1 MESGNGRYDAS
12 MSGASIDLEERFR
25 YALDALDL
33 DADLT
38 SSPGDPW
45 DMVGTIEGVPVVIE
59 VKANPT
65 VGDVLALVDRAS
77 DGVHKVLV
85 ARHLWSPVRDAL
97 QARGVSYFDGRGRL
111 RLWHRPLFVDS
122 DVPGTPEASEPSS
135 RWRIDSPS
143 ALDVA
148 LAVLDGTA
156 GSGVRATA
164 EAVGRAPGTVSKQL
178 AALRNA
184 YLVDD
189 DGQPVVPVLFE
200 TVVAVWRPARLPL
213 ADLPRPGAG
222 SVNARLAIGLDDPHA
237 PGWVLADAR
246 AAAAWGAPV
255 VLAGD
260 DPPDFY
266 VPDAGALARARALLG
281 DAEYG
286 RHACTVAVAP
296 CPYVCRRRYDR
307 ASVVDEPFFAPSPIV
322 AALDLAV
329 DPARGREIL
338 ERWSRTLPSELPRV
352 W

>member
-1 MESGNGRYDAS
+1 
-12 MSGASIDLEERFR
+12 MSATSVDLEGRFR
-25 YALDALDL
+25 HALDALHL

-38 SSPGDPW
+38 PSPGDSW
-45 DMVGTIEGVPVVIE
+45 DMVGTIEGVPVVVE

-65 VGDVLALVDRAS
+65 VGDVLRLVEQGSNGAHR
-77 DGVHKVLV
+77 VLI

-97 QARGVSYFDGRGRL
+97 QAHGVSYFDGRGHL
-111 RLWHRPLFVDS
+111 RLWHRPLLVDS
-122 DVPGTPEASEPSS
+122 DVPGIGEASEPSS

-156 GSGVRATA
+156 AGGVRAAA
-164 EAVGRAPGTVSKQL
+164 EAIGRAPGTVSKQL
-178 AALRNA
+178 AALRGA

-189 DGQPVVPVLFE
+189 AGQPVVPALFE
-200 TVVAVWRPARLPL
+200 AVAEVWRPARMPL

-222 SVNARLAIGLDDPHA
+222 AVNARLAIGLDEPDA
-237 PGWVLADAR
+237 PGWVLADTQ
-246 AAAAWGAPV
+246 AASAWGAPV
-255 VLAGD
+255 VLAGNA
-260 DPPDFY
+260 PPDFY
-266 VPDAGALARARALLG
+266 VPEAGALARARALLG

-307 ASVVDEPFFAPSPIV
+307 AEVVDEPFLAPSPIV
-322 AALDLAV
+322 AVLDLVV
-329 DPARGREIL
+329 DPARGRVTL
-338 ERWSRTLPSELPRV
+338 ERWSRDLPPELRRV

>member
-1 MESGNGRYDAS
+1 
-12 MSGASIDLEERFR
+12 MSAATAELEERFR
-25 YALDALDL
+25 LALQALDI

-38 SSPGDPW
+38 SSASGPW

-77 DGVHKVLV
+77 DGAHKVLI
-85 ARHLWSPVRDAL
+85 ARHLWSPVRDEL
-97 QARGVSYFDGRGRL
+97 QGRGVSYFDGRGRL

-122 DVPGTPEASEPSS
+122 DVPGMSGASESSS

-143 ALDVA
+143 GLDVA
-148 LAVLDGTA
+148 LAVLDGSA
-156 GSGVRATA
+156 ARGVRAAA
-164 EAVGRAPGTVSKQL
+164 EAMGRAPGTVSKQL
-178 AALRNA
+178 AALRSA

-189 DGQPVVPVLFE
+189 EGQPVAPALFE
-200 TVVAVWRPARLPL
+200 AVVAVWRPDRVPL

-222 SVNARLAIGLDDPHA
+222 SVNARLGIGLDDPDGA
-237 PGWVLADAR
+237 GWVLSDAR

-255 VLAGD
+255 MLAGNA
-260 DPPDFY
+260 PPDFY
-266 VPDAGALARARALLG
+266 VPDAGVLARARVLLG

-286 RHACTVAVAP
+286 RHACTLAVAP

-307 ASVVDEPFFAPSPIV
+307 AGVVDEPFFAPSPIV

-329 DPARGREIL
+329 DPARGSETL
-338 ERWSRTLPSELPRV
+338 ERWSRNLPPELPRV

>member
-1 MESGNGRYDAS
+1 MSAAS
-12 MSGASIDLEERFR
+12 VDLAEQFR
-25 YALDALDL
+25 HALEALDL

-38 SSPGDPW
+38 PSPGDPW
-45 DMVGTIEGVPVVIE
+45 DMIGTIEGVPVIIE

-65 VGDVLALVDRAS
+65 VGDVLALVERGSNGA
-77 DGVHKVLV
+77 HKVLI

-97 QARGVSYFDGRGRL
+97 QSHGVSYFDGRGHL
-111 RLWHRPLFVDS
+111 RLWHRPLLVDS
-122 DVPGTPEASEPSS
+122 DVPGMREASEPSS

-156 GSGVRATA
+156 ASGVRAAA

-178 AALRNA
+178 AALRSA

-189 DGQPVVPVLFE
+189 EGQPVVPALFE
-200 TVVAVWRPARLPL
+200 AVVAVWRPTRMPL

-222 SVNARLAIGLDDPHA
+222 AVNARLAVRLDDPDA

-255 VLAGD
+255 VLAGNA
-260 DPPDFY
+260 PPDFY

-281 DAEYG
+281 AAEYG
-286 RHACTVAVAP
+286 RHVCTVAVAP

-307 ASVVDEPFFAPSPIV
+307 AGVLDEPFLAPSPV
-322 AALDLAV
+322 AAALDLAV
-329 DPARGREIL
+329 DPARGRETL
-338 ERWSRTLPSELPRV
+338 ERWSRRLPPELPRV

>member
-1 MESGNGRYDAS
+1 
-12 MSGASIDLEERFR
+12 MSAVSVDLEERFR
-25 YALDALDL
+25 HALEALDL

-38 SSPGDPW
+38 PSIGDRW
-45 DMVGTIEGVPVVIE
+45 DMTGTIEGLPVVIE

-77 DGVHKVLV
+77 DGAHKVLA

-97 QARGVSYFDGRGRL
+97 RAHGVSYFDGRGHL

-122 DVPGTPEASEPSS
+122 DVPGMNAVSGPSS

-156 GSGVRATA
+156 ATGVRAAA
-164 EAVGRAPGTVSKQL
+164 EAVGRAPGTISKQL
-178 AALRNA
+178 AALRSA

-189 DGQPVVPVLFE
+189 DGQPVVPALFE
-200 TVVAVWRPARLPL
+200 AVVAVWRPARIPL
-213 ADLPRPGAG
+213 ANLPRPGAG
-222 SVNARLAIGLDDPHA
+222 SVNARLAIGLDDPDA
-237 PGWVLADAR
+237 PGWVLADTR
-246 AAAAWGAPV
+246 AAAAWGAPI

-260 DPPDFY
+260 APPDFY

-281 DAEYG
+281 DADYG
-286 RHACTVAVAP
+286 RHACTLALAP

-307 ASVVDEPFFAPSPIV
+307 AGVVDEPFFAPSPIV
-322 AALDLAV
+322 AALDLAI

-338 ERWSRTLPSELPRV
+338 DRWSRNLPPELARV

>member
-1 MESGNGRYDAS
+1 
-12 MSGASIDLEERFR
+12 MSTAGVDLEERFR
-25 YALDALDL
+25 HALNALDL
-33 DADLT
+33 DAHLT

-77 DGVHKVLV
+77 DGAHKVLA

-97 QARGVSYFDGRGRL
+97 RAHAVSYFDGRGHL
-111 RLWHRPLFVDS
+111 RLWHRPLLIDS
-122 DVPGTPEASEPSS
+122 DVPGMKAASEPKS

-143 ALDVA
+143 GLDVA

-156 GSGVRATA
+156 AGGVRAAA

-178 AALRNA
+178 AALRSA
-184 YLVDD
+184 YLADD
-189 DGQPVVPVLFE
+189 SGQPVVPALFE
-200 TVVAVWRPARLPL
+200 AVLAVWRPARLPL

-222 SVNARLAIGLDDPHA
+222 SVNARLAVGLHDPDA

-246 AAAAWGAPV
+246 AAAAWRAPV

-260 DPPDFY
+260 APPDFY

-281 DAEYG
+281 EAEYG
-286 RHACTVAVAP
+286 RHACTVAVPP

-307 ASVVDEPFFAPSPIV
+307 ADVVDEPFLAPSPIV
-322 AALDLAV
+322 AALDLAA
-329 DPARGREIL
+329 DPARGQETL
-338 ERWSRTLPSELPRV
+338 ERWSRNLPPELRRV